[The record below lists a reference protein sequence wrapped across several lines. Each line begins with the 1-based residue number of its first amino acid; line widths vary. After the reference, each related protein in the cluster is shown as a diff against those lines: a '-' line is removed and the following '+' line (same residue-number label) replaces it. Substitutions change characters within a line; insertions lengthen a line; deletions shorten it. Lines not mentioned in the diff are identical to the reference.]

1 LHEALRN
8 KAQRDLDQ
16 NRTDKGEG
24 Q

>member
-8 KAQRDLDQ
+8 KARRDLDQ